1 MCVRGRRRLLA
12 VVALAVSF
20 YLLLKRDSMSKF
32 VRLGSGV
39 NLKLVQVQVY
49 FRHGARTPLHYVK
62 SSVCDAEWPKSTTTD
77 VPKTMIPFVHL
88 DLDTQQVVDE
98 DTVDLIYKPF
108 HLPGGESIGML
119 TSIGQTDIYNIGAR
133 LRKDYAQSGLLIS
146 DPPKLSEFQ
155 CRSTRVGRNIKSM
168 RCMVA
173 GLTGGQVPGPVTIA
187 SIPFETEFLF
197 PNPKNCGVMDR
208 AFLQGTEELRNN
220 SRITSLKSELKRVLK
235 LDRLVD
241 ELEKTKDRQTDDCQ
255 VYYVRDDYI
264 ARKHNKFTYPESLK
278 PLEEEI
284 DILSATELLCE
295 LLGKQRDWVSN
306 LDITIGP
313 VLHLILTKIR
323 DHSELP
329 PLQLFAGHDSTILP
343 LLLAFNFFDG
353 KWPPF
358 GADVII
364 ELYSQADGPNAATI
378 MNGAGEG
385 GPSPPAYKAPASQLP
400 HSSIDWPDSLLDNF
414 WIRMKYLNKPAPLVS
429 LWNMEKQLQPLGS
442 MEYVPLRSLI
452 ERWTPMAVSMEDFRS
467 YCLKA
472 AGRAYFMPEG
482 MGYVGPRPV

>member
-20 YLLLKRDSMSKF
+20 YLLLKRDSMSKV

-62 SSVCDAEWPKSTTTD
+62 SSVCD
-77 VPKTMIPFVHL
+77 
-88 DLDTQQVVDE
+88 QVVDE

-119 TSIGQTDIYNIGAR
+119 TSIGQADVYNIGAR
-133 LRKDYAQSGLLIS
+133 LRKDYAQSGLLLS

-173 GLTGGQVPGPVTIA
+173 GLTGGQVPEPVTIA

-208 AFLQGTEELRNN
+208 AFVQGTEELRNN
-220 SRITSLKSELKRVLK
+220 SRIASLKSELKRVLK
-235 LDRLVD
+235 LDRLMD

-255 VYYVRDDYI
+255 IYYVRDDYI

-295 LLGKQRDWVSN
+295 LLGKQRDWLSN

-364 ELYSQADGPNAATI
+364 ELYSQTDGHNAATI
-378 MNGAGEG
+378 MSGAGEEG
-385 GPSPPAYKAPASQLP
+385 GPSPPAYKAPVSKLP

-414 WIRMKYLNKPAPLVS
+414 WVRMKYLNKPAPLVS
-429 LWNMEKQLQPLGS
+429 LWNMEKQLQPIGS

-452 ERWTPMAVSMEDFRS
+452 ERWTTMAVSMEDFRS
-467 YCLKA
+467 HCLKA

-482 MGYVGPRPV
+482 MGYMGPRPV

>member
-1 MCVRGRRRLLA
+1 MA
-12 VVALAVSF
+12 DEYAD
-20 YLLLKRDSMSKF
+20 LKQM
-32 VRLGSGV
+32 LQQQ
-39 NLKLVQVQVY
+39 LKLMEALTVKLSNSFMGQSSAAGGSQSVDHIAGSIIEFLYDPQAHITFESWYKRYEDLFSVDLAAKDDAWNVQVY

-98 DTVDLIYKPF
+98 DTMDLIYKPF
-108 HLPGGESIGML
+108 HLPGGEAIGML
-119 TSIGQTDIYNIGAR
+119 TSIGQADIYNIGAR

-197 PNPKNCGVMDR
+197 PNPKNCG
-208 AFLQGTEELRNN
+208 
-220 SRITSLKSELKRVLK
+220 
-235 LDRLVD
+235 
-241 ELEKTKDRQTDDCQ
+241 
-255 VYYVRDDYI
+255 
-264 ARKHNKFTYPESLK
+264 HNKFTYPESLK

-385 GPSPPAYKAPASQLP
+385 GPSPPAYKAPVSQLP